1 MTILFYSLSLLP
13 KPLRSSYSPAIRG
26 FFISPICI
34 FLPIYYP
41 ILYPHLPYLAPPLHP
56 SYRFLSII
64 ISLVLL
70 SLLFV
75 SVTWF
80 RLHKFPSSL
89 VTTFA
94 LSLIFILL
102 YFPYSF
108 SPHLHFASRWSSLSL
123 CLAGSLLVALT
134 ARNQYIP
141 FHGQAPL
148 PCTSTL
154 HSWSWP
160 VNPTTLCYPCYVY
173 SLSLPLLPCLCW

>member
-1 MTILFYSLSLLP
+1 MSILFYSLSLLP
-13 KPLRSSYSPAIRG
+13 KPLRSSYSPATRG

-41 ILYPHLPYLAPPLHP
+41 ILYPHLPYPLHP
-56 SYRFLSII
+56 PYRFLSII

-80 RLHKFPSSL
+80 RLHKFPSSFRHYFRTVSYIYIIVVSL
-89 VTTFA
+89 FFFTSSTFR
-94 LSLIFILL
+94 
-102 YFPYSF
+102 F
-108 SPHLHFASRWSSLSL
+108 SMVLSL

-148 PCTSTL
+148 PCTSTPTL